1 MEFNRNSKTTSED
14 KLRFISFNNT
24 LHDIL
29 NDYRQGEKTYT
40 LGLNDHADWTQDEL
54 SILRRGIQLPK
65 GRISKTNVEPGD
77 RLLTWNGKPSH
88 GRTTL
93 PTSYDLTT
101 MVVPGTAVPLDRG
114 CNGGYFS
121 NTFKYLQN
129 NTWQV
134 NGAPYY
140 PYKGINSACAFR
152 SVEGSGIQFESLRYI
167 KIPANNTA
175 AMQQALVD
183 YGPLWVSLFI
193 GDQTTL
199 TYKMIS
205 STFNNYKSGI
215 FQVNG
220 CPASVSSSNHAVV
233 IVGYGVDETTGV
245 PYWKVRNSW
254 GPMWGDGGYF
264 KIQRGVNMCGIESGI
279 FYIAR
284 AV

>member
-65 GRISKTNVEPGD
+65 GCISKTNVKPGD

-93 PTSYDLTT
+93 PTSCDLTT
-101 MVVPGTAVPLDRG
+101 MVVPGTAVPL
-114 CNGGYFS
+114 
-121 NTFKYLQN
+121 
-129 NTWQV
+129 
-134 NGAPYY
+134 
-140 PYKGINSACAFR
+140 GINSACAFR

>member
-1 MEFNRNSKTTSED
+1 
-14 KLRFISFNNT
+14 
-24 LHDIL
+24 
-29 NDYRQGEKTYT
+29 
-40 LGLNDHADWTQDEL
+40 
-54 SILRRGIQLPK
+54 
-65 GRISKTNVEPGD
+65 
-77 RLLTWNGKPSH
+77 
-88 GRTTL
+88 
-93 PTSYDLTT
+93 

>member
-1 MEFNRNSKTTSED
+1 
-14 KLRFISFNNT
+14 
-24 LHDIL
+24 
-29 NDYRQGEKTYT
+29 
-40 LGLNDHADWTQDEL
+40 
-54 SILRRGIQLPK
+54 
-65 GRISKTNVEPGD
+65 
-77 RLLTWNGKPSH
+77 
-88 GRTTL
+88 
-93 PTSYDLTT
+93 
-101 MVVPGTAVPLDRG
+101 MVVPGTAVPFDHG
-114 CNGGYFS
+114 CSGGYFS
-121 NTFKYLQN
+121 NTFQYLQN

-140 PYKGINSACAFR
+140 PYTGINSACAFR
-152 SVEGSGIQFESLRYI
+152 SVEGGRIQFESLRYI
-167 KIPANNTA
+167 KIPANNIA
-175 AMQQALVD
+175 AMKQALAD

-220 CPASVSSSNHAVV
+220 CPASVSSSNHAIV

-254 GPMWGDGGYF
+254 ELRWGDGGYF
-264 KIQRGVNMCGIESGI
+264 KIQRGVNMCGIESGV

-284 AV
+284 TA